1 VDKPQA
7 LENFPIARIVGG
19 TTAVRGE
26 FPAFV
31 QIWIDGIEIGGTPD
45 LIYPFCGASLIQ
57 SNKVLTA
64 AHCTNDFSTG
74 NLYAL
79 PEFYSF
85 NDSITFSD
93 LIPVA
98 TKAVHSNFNDST
110 LDSDVSVL
118 TLSSHSGT
126 ALTSVYGGSD
136 QLTGDSATVVG
147 TGLLSQVGS
156 SPDTL
161 QKVTVPIVS
170 NSVCKTSYGA
180 VAITG
185 NIDVRRAFRWRQRF
199 LPGRQWRAVMGKRK
213 WQNYANRYRELGRW
227 RRPANLLRCVCP
239 GKCPDFVYQ
248 AACTQC
254 QCSIRSGTS
263 STAICTGQNAGRCT
277 AKSAVAGSF
286 LV

>member
-98 TKAVHSNFNDST
+98 TKAVHSNFNDSI

-170 NSVCKTSYGA
+170 NSVCETSYGA
-180 VAITG
+180 AAITG
-185 NIDVRRAFRWRQRF
+185 NMMCAGLSGGGNDSCQGGSGGPLWVN
-199 LPGRQWRAVMGKRK
+199 VNGKT
-213 WQNYANRYRELGRW
+213 
-227 RRPANLLRCVCP
+227 
-239 GKCPDFVYQ
+239 
-248 AACTQC
+248 TQ
-254 QCSIRSGTS
+254 
-263 STAICTGQNAGRCT
+263 TGIVSWGVGCATLIMTCAGP
-277 AKSAVAGSF
+277 F
-286 LV
+286 LVFAGDME